1 MARIGAQCAQ
11 SCSIY
16 DYDLD
21 TDSSPVSRP
30 SLLAQTPRAMAT
42 QNQQPGRQID
52 SQKRNNSTDAKRFSY
67 HLAASFI
74 GKDRPYDPSH
84 HVFHFNPYHHQ
95 IQSPSYKRSQRTDSG
110 HDAFFVNRVN
120 DSNAV
125 AFGLADG
132 VGGWVDSGVD
142 PADFSHTFC
151 GNMAT
156 AARENKTH
164 DSRRL
169 TSRQLMQQGYEAVC
183 RDRSIKAGGSTACV
197 GIAHPDGTLDVANL
211 GDSGFL
217 QLRLNAIH
225 SYSEPQ
231 THAFNTPYQLSLVPP
246 HVAARMATYGGQ
258 QLSDLP
264 RDADQSLHDMRHGDV
279 IIFATDGVFD
289 NVFNQD
295 ILRIASRVMTTS
307 GAWEKTDND
316 GLRASDALKDFT
328 DPVADQNGKPVTLQS
343 MLATALVGAAKRAS
357 LNTRVDGPFAKEVQK
372 YFPQENWKGG
382 KVDDICV
389 VVAVVVEEGNAPP
402 KAKL

>member
-1 MARIGAQCAQ
+1 
-11 SCSIY
+11 
-16 DYDLD
+16 
-21 TDSSPVSRP
+21 
-30 SLLAQTPRAMAT
+30 
-42 QNQQPGRQID
+42 
-52 SQKRNNSTDAKRFSY
+52 
-67 HLAASFI
+67 
-74 GKDRPYDPSH
+74 
-84 HVFHFNPYHHQ
+84 
-95 IQSPSYKRSQRTDSG
+95 
-110 HDAFFVNRVN
+110 
-120 DSNAV
+120 
-125 AFGLADG
+125 
-132 VGGWVDSGVD
+132 VDSGVD

-156 AARENKTH
+156 AARENKTQ

-357 LNTRVDGPFAKEVQK
+357 VNTRVDGPFAKEVQK